1 MTILNPWILL
11 GIVLALAA
19 SAYQGYQMGRNGANA
34 DHLIEV
40 MKEASAAEVVRGAI
54 RDEGQ
59 KLSKGLEEGIGK
71 IKIEEK
77 TVNRYFTKEK
87 EVHHVLS
94 DSNCTYPPSTVRVL
108 NSARGKKESATPAAG
123 KPDGKVP
130 APGTDRRKP
139 PVTDGRNG

>member
-108 NSARGKKESATPAAG
+108 NSARGKKEPATPAAS
-123 KPDGKVP
+123 KPDGKVS

-139 PVTDGRNG
+139 PATDGRNG